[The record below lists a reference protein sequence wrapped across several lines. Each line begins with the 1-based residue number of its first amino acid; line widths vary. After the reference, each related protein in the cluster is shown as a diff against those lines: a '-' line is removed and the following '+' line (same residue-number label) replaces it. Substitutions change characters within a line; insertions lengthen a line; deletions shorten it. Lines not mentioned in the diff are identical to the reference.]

1 MFDKLKQIHLKEKYG
16 EIYPMQVSKDQY
28 HEFTDP
34 DKAGHW
40 GKDIYNE
47 WAKEYKKIMHAAKK
61 SVNDSM
67 FTSILECYLGYSYQQ
82 INAALRYN
90 DQNIYYED
98 LSKLMKIIVCS
109 APATPEKIVVYRLVD
124 NKFIDLLIQSNK
136 KDPATPIQEK
146 GFMSTGLLAS
156 SLIKQNDEPYSQFK
170 NLLKIYVD
178 EGTKGFY
185 ANVID
190 SRSEEE
196 FVIYPDSY
204 LRMIE
209 YPYMNDGYIVYECE
223 LITFDH

>member
-1 MFDKLKQIHLKEKYG
+1 
-16 EIYPMQVSKDQY
+16 
-28 HEFTDP
+28 
-34 DKAGHW
+34 
-40 GKDIYNE
+40 
-47 WAKEYKKIMHAAKK
+47 
-61 SVNDSM
+61 
-67 FTSILECYLGYSYQQ
+67 
-82 INAALRYN
+82 
-90 DQNIYYED
+90 
-98 LSKLMKIIVCS
+98 
-109 APATPEKIVVYRLVD
+109 
-124 NKFIDLLIQSNK
+124 
-136 KDPATPIQEK
+136 
-146 GFMSTGLLAS
+146 MSTGLLAS